1 MSDQSP
7 LTTQKDASSFASLL
21 ASFTSA
27 PKKSSEAWDDSALL
41 DDVTTIS
48 YEQALRS
55 NRRVP
60 AIGPAPTQ
68 SPENPFAGIAP
79 SKAVPDTSI
88 KLRKTASITIRLTKA
103 EEAQLHERAAAA
115 ELSISA
121 YLRSCIFEAE
131 SLRAQVKEA
140 LSQMKAATTP
150 EPRPQPKPA
159 PNWRNRLLPHWRRST
174 STKLADSSSSI
185 R

>member
-1 MSDQSP
+1 MPQREQTLSFYAMSHQSP
-7 LTTQKDASSFASLL
+7 VPAQKDASSFANLL
-21 ASFTSA
+21 ASLAST
-27 PKKSSEAWDDSALL
+27 PKKSRETWDDSALL

-60 AIGPAPTQ
+60 AVDPAPAS
-68 SPENPFAGIAP
+68 SPTPEDPSFADIAITNAVSHTGI
-79 SKAVPDTSI
+79 KH
-88 KLRKTASITIRLTKA
+88 RKTASITIRLTKA

-115 ELSISA
+115 QLTISA

-131 SLRAQVKEA
+131 RLRAQVKEA

-150 EPRPQPKPA
+150 ESHPQPKPA
-159 PNWRNRLLPHWRRST
+159 QSWRTRLLPHWN
-174 STKLADSSSSI
+174 
-185 R
+185 